1 MIGALLEAMRELSRL
16 LPAAV
21 ARALLLLTLI
31 GAVVLHFTAVR
42 RIEVL
47 ERYRAEN
54 TANQTAQ
61 LAATRELAEEIKL
74 YRAAILEQN
83 KLLQTR
89 GGNP

>member
-1 MIGALLEAMRELSRL
+1 MTEALAKFLGALVQA

-31 GAVVLHFTAVR
+31 GAVVLHLIAVR

-47 ERYRAEN
+47 EQYRAEN
-54 TANQTAQ
+54 TANQTAH

-74 YRAAILEQN
+74 YRTAILEQN
-83 KLLQTR
+83 KLLHAR